1 MNSEVKE
8 EKKELEVEQVEKAE
22 GASENLLQAEKTL
35 EHFIELLADINRQT
49 MEMLKSGDLSTLYE
63 MNDTV
68 EEFCRIQKGN
78 KENFYQGIEVEAQ
91 IIYTNFDQLVT
102 LANRVKQGKWTK
114 KQSAVVLDC
123 LENILAADITI
134 LKRYGLI
141 N

>member
-8 EKKELEVEQVEKAE
+8 EKKELEVEQVEKTE
-22 GASENLLQAEKTL
+22 GASENLAQAEKTL

>member
-1 MNSEVKE
+1 MSNEVKE
-8 EKKELEVEQVEKAE
+8 ETKELEVEQVEKTE
-22 GASENLLQAEKTL
+22 SENLVQAEKTL
-35 EHFIELLADINRQT
+35 ERFIELLADINRQT
-49 MEMLKSGDLSTLYE
+49 MDMLKTGDLSTLYE

-102 LANRVKQGKWTK
+102 LTNRVKQGKWTK

-141 N
+141 D

>member
-1 MNSEVKE
+1 MSNEVKE
-8 EKKELEVEQVEKAE
+8 EKKELEVEQVEKTE
-22 GASENLLQAEKTL
+22 GASENLVQAEKTL
-35 EHFIELLADINRQT
+35 ERFIELLADINRQT
-49 MEMLKSGDLSTLYE
+49 MDMLKTGDLSTLYE

-102 LANRVKQGKWTK
+102 LTNRVKQGKWTK

-141 N
+141 D

>member
-8 EKKELEVEQVEKAE
+8 EKKELEVEQVEKTE
-22 GASENLLQAEKTL
+22 GASENLVQAEKTL

>member
-1 MNSEVKE
+1 MSNEVKE
-8 EKKELEVEQVEKAE
+8 EKKELEVEQVEKTE
-22 GASENLLQAEKTL
+22 GASENLVQAEKTL

>member
-22 GASENLLQAEKTL
+22 GASENLVQAEKTL